1 MNLTLDERTRGL
13 LEVIR
18 SMGAEYFRPLG
29 LEADR
34 KAEPLPPDHPFFETI
49 WRTGYGGGALAAEPE
64 ELEDRS
70 PEPPA
75 GSAGIGRSKAKPA
88 TDYRHVRGCVLA
100 EEASYWDRG
109 VAVSLPG
116 PGLGGP
122 PVSLMGT
129 PEQKER
135 FLGIFRN
142 REGPPLWAAF
152 AMTEPGAGSDVAR
165 IQTLCRKDGDHWV
178 LKGTK
183 MFSSNSKRASWVVV
197 FATTDPALGRAG
209 HRAFVVEKGTSGFEV
224 IRVEKKMGVRA
235 YETCTFVLD
244 DCRVPADNLLGGESY
259 YEERRGFKG
268 AMASF
273 NATRPLIAANGVGVA
288 RAAFDIARDFVREEQ
303 PANSRRSKALERLTE
318 MRRGIERS
326 RLLCLKAS
334 WLLDRRESNALEA
347 SIAKLHTP
355 PVALR
360 AVSLAMEILGEAGV
374 LKDRLLEKLY
384 RDVKVLDIVE
394 GTQQVQRVIVARRL
408 VGLPSEG

>member
-1 MNLTLDERTRGL
+1 MKLDLDERTRGL
-13 LEVIR
+13 LDVIR

-29 LEADR
+29 MEADR
-34 KAEPLPPDHPFFETI
+34 KAEPLPPDHPFFEMI
-49 WRTGYGGGALAAEPE
+49 WRSGYGGGALAAEPE
-64 ELEDRS
+64 EL
-70 PEPPA
+70 
-75 GSAGIGRSKAKPA
+75 GGNGKATT

-135 FLGIFRN
+135 FLGIFKDRN
-142 REGPPLWAAF
+142 GPPLWAAF

-165 IQTLCRKDGDHWV
+165 IQTLCRKDGDDWI

-183 MFSSNSKRASWVVV
+183 MFSSNSKRASWVVA
-197 FATTDPALGRAG
+197 FATTDPSLGRAG
-209 HRAFVVEKGTSGFEV
+209 HRAFVVEKGTPGFEV

-235 YETCTFVLD
+235 YETCTFVLE
-244 DCRVPADNLLGGESY
+244 DCRVPADNLLGGEAY

-288 RAAFDIARDFVREEQ
+288 RAAFDIARDFVKGDY
-303 PANSRRSKALERLTE
+303 PHNSRRSRALERLTE
-318 MRRGIERS
+318 MRRAIERS
-326 RLLCLKAS
+326 RLLCLYAS
-334 WLLDRRESNALEA
+334 WLLDKGESNALEA

-360 AVSLAMEILGEAGV
+360 SVGLAMEILGEAAV

-384 RDVKVLDIVE
+384 RDVKVIDIVE
-394 GTQQVQRVIVARRL
+394 GAQQVQRIIVARRL

>member
-1 MNLTLDERTRGL
+1 MSFSLDERTRGL
-13 LEVIR
+13 LELIR

-29 LEADR
+29 FEADR
-34 KAEPLPPDHPFFETI
+34 KAEPIAFDHPFFEMV
-49 WRTGYGGGALAAEPE
+49 WRSGYGGGALAAEPE
-64 ELEDRS
+64 EWGD
-70 PEPPA
+70 
-75 GSAGIGRSKAKPA
+75 GA
-88 TDYRHVRGCVLA
+88 TMPGDPKKSVVYRHVQGCILA

-129 PEQKER
+129 ASQKER
-135 FLGIFRN
+135 FLGMFRD
-142 REGPPLWAAF
+142 RSGPPRWAAF

-165 IQTLCRKDGDHWV
+165 IETRCRKDGDHWV
-178 LKGTK
+178 LSGTK

-197 FATTDPALGRAG
+197 FATVDPSLGRGG
-209 HRAFVVEKGTSGFEV
+209 HRAFVVEKGTPGFEV

-244 DCRVPADNLLGGESY
+244 ECRVPAGNLLGGESY
-259 YEERRGFKG
+259 YDERKGFKG

-273 NATRPLIAANGVGVA
+273 NATRPLIASNAVGIA
-288 RAAFDIARDFVREEQ
+288 RAAFDIARDFVRDEVS
-303 PANSRRSKALERLTE
+303 PVRRGRALERLVE

-326 RLLCLKAS
+326 RLLCLFAA
-334 WLLDRRESNALEA
+334 WLLDRGESNALEA
-347 SIAKLHTP
+347 SISKLHAP

-360 AVSLAMEILGEAGV
+360 AVSLAMDIMGEAGI
-374 LKDRLLEKLY
+374 LRDRLLEKLY

-408 VGLPSEG
+408 VGLPSD